1 MHCKCNERKK
11 HKNFFKKKGKRF
23 RKFYFVKKKDN
34 NKRAHAFLH
43 SQPMNTLVLVF
54 AKSPKLGTVKTR
66 LACSIGNKKA
76 LWIYEQLLHKTQAV
90 LKNIPHKTVLFY
102 SGKTAESLETQFST
116 YEQYPQQGVDL
127 GARMQAA
134 FQWGF
139 DAGYTKIIILGTDL
153 WELEASLIT
162 TAFELLEQQNYV
174 IGPATDGG
182 YYLLGMK
189 EPTPVIFAKKKW
201 STSSVLK
208 ETLSHLKGKS
218 VGFLDEKNDL
228 DTLEDLKAIPE
239 LYTALKTQFDD
250 QKD

>member
-1 MHCKCNERKK
+1 M
-11 HKNFFKKKGKRF
+11 
-23 RKFYFVKKKDN
+23 D
-34 NKRAHAFLH
+34 
-43 SQPMNTLVLVF
+43 TLLLVF
-54 AKSPKLGTVKTR
+54 AKTPLLGTVKTR
-66 LACSIGNKKA
+66 LARSIGNIKA

-90 LKNIPHKTVLFY
+90 LKNLPHKTVLFY
-102 SGKTAESLETQFST
+102 SGKPAATLGTQFST
-116 YEQYPQQGVDL
+116 YEQYPQQGADL

-162 TAFELLEQQNYV
+162 TAYSLLEQQDYV

-189 EPTPVIFAKKKW
+189 EPTPEVFAKKKW
-201 STSSVLK
+201 GTSSVLK
-208 ETLSHLKGKS
+208 ETLSHLKEKS

-228 DTLEDLKAIPE
+228 DTLEDLIAIPE